1 MKYGVI
7 GFPIEHSRS
16 PEIHHSFAN
25 QFDLE
30 ITFTKHLV
38 RKQECSRWVKD
49 FFKNVGTGLSVT
61 LPLKE
66 EAFKLADVI
75 SDRALQAGAANM
87 LHLKEDKI
95 FADCTDGVGLVNDLK
110 VKEIE
115 LQAKNVLVI
124 GAGGASRGIIPSIL
138 SENPQQLIVANRT
151 AEKAYKLVAE
161 IQGLS
166 GFHMKSS
173 ILMPSSL
180 TLDNIDN
187 TSFDLIINATSISTS
202 PESKLE
208 INSEIFKDAAVAL
221 DLYYSQKDTLFMK
234 MAKDQSVPEVFD
246 GWGMLVQHAAESF
259 SQWTGLEPDT
269 SELIRSRGA

>member
-16 PEIHHSFAN
+16 PEIHYSFAN

-38 RKQECSRWVKD
+38 KRQECSSWVKD
-49 FFKNVGTGLSVT
+49 FFKNDGIGLSVT

-110 VKEIE
+110 DKEIE
-115 LQAKNVLVI
+115 LQAKNILVI

-161 IQGLS
+161 IQSLS

-180 TLDNIDN
+180 TLDNIAN
-187 TSFDLIINATSISTS
+187 TSFDLVINATSISTS

-246 GWGMLVQHAAESF
+246 GWGMLVQQAAESF
-259 SQWTGLEPDT
+259 LQWTGLEPDT

>member
-49 FFKNVGTGLSVT
+49 FFKNDGTGLSVT

-75 SDRALQAGAANM
+75 SDRALQAGVANM
-87 LHLKEDKI
+87 LHLKEGKI
-95 FADCTDGVGLVNDLK
+95 FADCTDGVGLVKDLK
-110 VKEIE
+110 NKEIE
-115 LQAKNVLVI
+115 LLAKNILVI

-246 GWGMLVQHAAESF
+246 GWGMLVQQAAESF

>member
-7 GFPIEHSRS
+7 GSPIEHSRS
-16 PEIHHSFAN
+16 PEIHYAFAD

-38 RKQECSRWVKD
+38 EKQEFLSWVKD
-49 FFKNVGTGLSVT
+49 FFNNDGTGLSVT

-66 EAFKLADVI
+66 DAFKLADLI

-110 VKEIE
+110 NKEFE
-115 LQAKNVLVI
+115 LKSKNILVI

-138 SENPQQLIVANRT
+138 AENPRQLIVANRS
-151 AEKAYKLVAE
+151 AEKAYNLVSE

-180 TLDNIDN
+180 TLDNVENI
-187 TSFDLIINATSISTS
+187 SFDLVINATSISTS

-208 INSEIFKDAAVAL
+208 INSGIFKDTAVAL

-234 MAKDQSVPEVFD
+234 MAKDQSVPDVFD
-246 GWGMLVQHAAESF
+246 GWGMLVQQAAEAF
-259 SQWTGLEPDT
+259 SQWTGLKPDT

>member
-1 MKYGVI
+1 MKFGVI
-7 GFPIEHSRS
+7 GSPIEHSRS
-16 PEIHHSFAN
+16 PEIHYAFAK

-30 ITFTKHLV
+30 ISFTKHQV
-38 RKQECSRWVKD
+38 KKQKCMSWVKD
-49 FFKNVGTGLSVT
+49 FFNNGGTGLSVT

-87 LHLKEDKI
+87 LCLKENKI

-110 VKEIE
+110 NREIE
-115 LQAKNVLVI
+115 LMSKDILII

-138 SENPQQLIVANRT
+138 AENPRQLIVANRSV
-151 AEKAYKLVAE
+151 EKAYNLVSE

-166 GFHMKSS
+166 GFQMKSS
-173 ILMPSSL
+173 ILMPASL
-180 TLDNIDN
+180 TLDHLQNI
-187 TSFDLIINATSISTS
+187 SFDLVINATSVSIS

-208 INSEIFKDAAVAL
+208 INPEIFKDSAVAL
-221 DLYYSQKDTLFMK
+221 DLYYSQKDTLFME

-246 GWGMLVQHAAESF
+246 GWGMLVQQAAESF

>member
-1 MKYGVI
+1 M
-7 GFPIEHSRS
+7 
-16 PEIHHSFAN
+16 
-25 QFDLE
+25 
-30 ITFTKHLV
+30 
-38 RKQECSRWVKD
+38 
-49 FFKNVGTGLSVT
+49 T

-180 TLDNIDN
+180 TLDNIAN
-187 TSFDLIINATSISTS
+187 TSFDLVINATSISTS
-202 PESKLE
+202 PESELE

-246 GWGMLVQHAAESF
+246 GWGMLVQQAAESF
-259 SQWTGLEPDT
+259 LQWTGLEPDT